1 MTATASVTDFIE
13 AQPQSG
19 LLAAA
24 RAGDRTALG
33 SLLMTVER
41 PVYRFVYRLLGNAAA
56 AEDVTQETLLKV
68 CQNLNRYSERGQF
81 QAWVYRIAANQA
93 RDARRR
99 GRTWNELADTAFVE
113 PDPERDEQLRLIMTS
128 LRVLNDKERDALV
141 LIDIEGYDSREAGRI
156 LGCLSITARTR
167 ATQARKKMRLE
178 LSRYY
183 PELGASNER

>member
-1 MTATASVTDFIE
+1 MTATASVADFIE
-13 AQPQSG
+13 AQPLSG
-19 LLAAA
+19 QLAAA
-24 RAGDRTALG
+24 RAGDRAALG

-68 CQNLNRYSERGQF
+68 CQNLHRYSERGHF
-81 QAWVYRIAANQA
+81 QAWVFRIATNQA

-99 GRTWNELADTAFVE
+99 GRTWNELGDTAVVE
-113 PDPERDEQLRLIMTS
+113 PDPERDEQLRHVMTS
-128 LRVLNDKERDALV
+128 LRVLNEKERDALV

-156 LGCLSITARTR
+156 LGCLAITARTR
-167 ATQARKKMRLE
+167 ATQARKKIRLE

-183 PELGASNER
+183 PELGASNES